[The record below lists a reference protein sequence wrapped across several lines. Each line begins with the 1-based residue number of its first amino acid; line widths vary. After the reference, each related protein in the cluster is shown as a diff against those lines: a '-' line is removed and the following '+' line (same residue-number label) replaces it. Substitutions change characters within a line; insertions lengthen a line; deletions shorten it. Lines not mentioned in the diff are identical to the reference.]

1 MKKYQCPPQRQDSSY
16 GDNTLNVD
24 ISMVELK
31 RLCSEYI
38 DRLTVNDTE
47 AEEIAKRTVGQS
59 MDVSGEWQRQRRGRL
74 TASVFGEICKQ
85 KLTTGF
91 SKLTTRLLYGKYRET
106 KGIRYDN
113 LHEAEARTDY
123 LKRLL
128 VSSPL
133 SSVSI
138 TGIHVDTKDCWLG
151 ASPDGLVTD
160 PSYSIPNELLEIK
173 CLLRAEST
181 SLHDLSTEKE
191 HCSTFCLSFKDSR
204 LHLKH
209 NHNYYYQIQGQLHV
223 TGRTWCDFFDW
234 TPRDNDYHLER
245 IQYNPDFW
253 KNMYPKLRYFYYNC
267 MLPELSNPKHTSGQP
282 VGEIVDI
289 DISSDV

>member
-1 MKKYQCPPQRQDSSY
+1 MSI
-16 GDNTLNVD
+16 L
-24 ISMVELK
+24 
-31 RLCSEYI
+31 
-38 DRLTVNDTE
+38 TE

-59 MDVSGEWQRQRRGRL
+59 MDVSGEWQRQRHGRL
-74 TASVFGEICKQ
+74 TASVFGEICKR

-91 SKLTTRLLYGKYRET
+91 SKLTTKLLYGKYRET
-106 KGIRYDN
+106 KGIRYVN

-123 LKRLL
+123 LQRLL

-181 SLHDLSTEKE
+181 SLHDSSTKKE
-191 HCSTFCLSFKDSR
+191 HCSTFCLSSKI
-204 LHLKH
+204 L
-209 NHNYYYQIQGQLHV
+209 
-223 TGRTWCDFFDW
+223 DFTSNVITTTTIKF
-234 TPRDNDYHLER
+234 RDNYILLFGPGVISLSGLLER
-245 IQYNPDFW
+245 MTI
-253 KNMYPKLRYFYYNC
+253 
-267 MLPELSNPKHTSGQP
+267 T
-282 VGEIVDI
+282 
-289 DISSDV
+289 